1 MEETLR
7 SLLETYSPSAATIEL
22 VRSTPIVL
30 LVGISGAGKDT
41 IKHRLLETNEYHHIV
56 SHTTRAPRENHGVF
70 EQDGVEYHFISKEQ
84 AADMIRRGEFVEVKQ
99 YSGNIYGT
107 SAAELQKAHDTG
119 RIAITDIE
127 VQGVAEYK
135 AISQNVIAEFIL
147 PPSYD
152 EWQRRLLSR
161 YGDKGP
167 DASDIAK
174 RMDTAISE
182 LEEAL
187 SKEYYHFVV
196 NEDLE
201 EAVRIIDRIAHK
213 NDTFNQI
220 DRSYHIWAERILAD
234 LRAHR

>member
-7 SLLETYSPSAATIEL
+7 SLLETYSPSAKTVAL

-84 AADMIRRGEFVEVKQ
+84 AADMIRNGEFVEVKE

-107 SAAELQKAHDTG
+107 SAAELQKAHDAG
-119 RIAITDIE
+119 RIAVTDIE

-135 AISQNVIAEFIL
+135 AISDGVIAEFIL

-152 EWQRRLLSR
+152 EWQRRLMNR

-167 DASDIAK
+167 DVADIAK
-174 RMDTAISE
+174 RMDTAIGE

-187 SKEYYHFVV
+187 AKEYYHFVI
-196 NEDLE
+196 NEDLD
-201 EAVRIIDRIAHK
+201 EAVRIVDRIAHK
-213 NDTFNQI
+213 NDAFNQI
-220 DRSYHIWAERILAD
+220 DKSYHVWAEQILAD
-234 LRAHR
+234 LRAHQ

>member
-1 MEETLR
+1 MEETLQ
-7 SLLETYSPSAATIEL
+7 SLLETYSPSAKTVEL

-70 EQDGVEYHFISKEQ
+70 EQDGVDYHFISKEQ
-84 AADMIRRGEFVEVKQ
+84 AADMIRRGEFVEIKQ

-107 SAAELQKAHDTG
+107 SAAELQKAHDAG
-119 RIAITDIE
+119 RIAVTDIE

-135 AISQNVIAEFIL
+135 AISENVIAEFIL

-167 DASDIAK
+167 DAADLAK
-174 RMDTAISE
+174 RMDTAICE
-182 LEEAL
+182 LKEAL
-187 SKEYYHFVV
+187 SKEYYHFVI
-196 NEDLE
+196 NEDID
-201 EAVRIIDRIAHK
+201 EAVRIVDRIAHK
-213 NDTFNQI
+213 HDAFNQI
-220 DRSYHIWAERILAD
+220 DRSYHVWAEQILAD
-234 LRAHR
+234 LAAHQ